1 MKLTM
6 TLPERP
12 GFLHAVPLFNLFAL
26 LLLFFLLGP
35 SFVGQS
41 GVAVELPLS
50 RFQMDQHGD
59 ATVVTVTA
67 GDPPGLWLDRE
78 EVTLGQ
84 LDARLDARRGSE
96 TSRTTAVLLQV
107 DKDVPTEV
115 QRQVA
120 EIALHKGYRVYLMGT
135 AAGATEPEPG
145 N

>member
-12 GFLHAVPLFNLFAL
+12 GFLHALPLFNLFAL

-50 RFQMDQHGD
+50 RFQMEQHGD

-67 GDPPGLWLDRE
+67 GDPPGLWLDRD

-84 LDARLDARRGSE
+84 LEERLDVRRGSE
-96 TSRTTAVLLQV
+96 SSRTTAVLLQV
-107 DKDVPTEV
+107 DKDVPTEM
-115 QRQVA
+115 QRRVA
-120 EIALHKGYRVYLMGT
+120 EIALHKGYRVYLMG
-135 AAGATEPEPG
+135 AAESGPESG
-145 N
+145 SGD